1 MTAARLFIHRFR
13 RPLAAACAGL
23 AALVIITAA
32 RPGEPERVDIVIA
45 AIDLPAGATLTNDDL
60 DLRSIPVDFVTPGAL
75 VDPAEAVG
83 RTIASRVD
91 AGEAITPGRL
101 VATGERSDGLHVVPV
116 RLADPEAADLLAP
129 GTTIDLVAIEGE
141 QSGRVI
147 AAAVQVVTV
156 PRPASA
162 TGLGGT
168 QRRAG
173 SLIVVAADR
182 RTAVTLAA
190 AGAQPGLGVVMR

>member
-1 MTAARLFIHRFR
+1 MTAARLFVHRFR
-13 RPLAAACAGL
+13 RPLAALCAGL
-23 AALVIITAA
+23 AALVIFAAA
-32 RPGEPERVDIVIA
+32 RPGEPERIDVVVA
-45 AIDLPAGATLTNDDL
+45 AVDLPAGATLANDDL

-75 VDPAEAVG
+75 LATAEVVG

-91 AGEAITPGRL
+91 AGEAITPSRL
-101 VATGERSDGLHVVPV
+101 VATDERPDGLHVVPV

-129 GTTIDLVAIEGE
+129 GTTIDLVAIEGA
-141 QSGRVI
+141 QSGRVV
-147 AAAVQVVTV
+147 AAGVQVVTV
-156 PRPASA
+156 PRPASS
-162 TGLGGT
+162 TGLGAT